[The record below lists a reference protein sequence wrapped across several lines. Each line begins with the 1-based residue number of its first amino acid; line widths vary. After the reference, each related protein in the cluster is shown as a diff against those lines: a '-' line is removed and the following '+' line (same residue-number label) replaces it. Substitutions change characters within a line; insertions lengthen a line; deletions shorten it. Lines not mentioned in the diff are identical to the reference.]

1 MHLAH
6 QAKQQVLAIQY
17 LPPLSVTATRLLALF
32 GNEDLSLKDLSETI
46 NQDPGLSAKVLGLAN
61 SAYFGQ
67 SQPVLSVEDAIIR
80 VLGLNM
86 VKSLAFSIALSG
98 VFDTTRCPGFDLR
111 TYWFDSLTLAVLSRQ
126 VGVAM
131 AIDRRPNLD
140 AVYLAG
146 LLSNIGVLVLAHSF
160 PDAFAEVLH
169 KRNQSHKPPGIL
181 QTECIGLD
189 QNTAGALLADRWHL
203 PRIIIE
209 VIERVGKSSD
219 ESPED
224 TDAPVVVRIVDQV
237 AHWLRDEWE
246 QPEMEQVRLQTLS
259 RGSGLS
265 VENLLLIKKGFL
277 LKEEEIKGIAGLL
290 AN

>member
-6 QAKQQVLAIQY
+6 QAKQQILAIQY

-32 GNEDLSLKDLSETI
+32 GNEDLSLKDLSATI

-86 VKSLAFSIALSG
+86 VKSLAFSISVSG

-146 LLSNIGVLVLAHSF
+146 LLSNIGILVLAHSF
-160 PDAFAEVLH
+160 PEAFAEVLS
-169 KRNQSHKPPGIL
+169 KRNQSNKPPDIL

-203 PRIIIE
+203 PKIIIE

-219 ESPED
+219 ERLE
-224 TDAPVVVRIVDQV
+224 DAPVVVWIVDQV
-237 AHWLRDEWE
+237 AHWLRDDWE
-246 QPEMEQVRLQTLS
+246 QPEVEQVRLQTLS

>member
-6 QAKQQVLAIQY
+6 QAKQQILAIQY

-86 VKSLAFSIALSG
+86 VKSLAFSIAVSG

-160 PDAFAEVLH
+160 PEAFAEVLS
-169 KRNQSHKPPGIL
+169 KRNQSNKPPDIL

-203 PRIIIE
+203 PKIIIE

-219 ESPED
+219 ERLE
-224 TDAPVVVRIVDQV
+224 DAPVVVWIVDQV
-237 AHWLRDEWE
+237 AHWLRDDWE
-246 QPEMEQVRLQTLS
+246 QPEVEQVRLQTLS

-277 LKEEEIKGIAGLL
+277 LKEEEIKGIAGFL

>member
-17 LPPLSVTATRLLALF
+17 LPPLSATATRLLVLF
-32 GNEDLSLKDLSETI
+32 GNEDLSLRDLSETI

-86 VKSLAFSIALSG
+86 VKSLAFSIAVSG
-98 VFDTTRCPGFDLR
+98 VFDITRCPGFDLR
-111 TYWFDSLTLAVLSRQ
+111 AYWSDSLSLAVLSRQ
-126 VGVAM
+126 IGMAM
-131 AIDRRPNLD
+131 EIDRRPNLD

-160 PDAFAEVLH
+160 PDAFAEVLR
-169 KRNQSHKPPGIL
+169 KLSQSNKPLDIL

-189 QNTAGALLADRWHL
+189 QHTAGALLADRWHL

-209 VIERVGKSSD
+209 VIERVGKSAF

-224 TDAPVVVRIVDQV
+224 LPVEVRLVDQV
-237 AHWLRDEWE
+237 ARWLRGDWE
-246 QPEMEQVRLQTLS
+246 QPELEPGRLQALS
-259 RGSGLS
+259 RVSGLS
-265 VENLLLIKKGFL
+265 ADNLLLIKRGFL

-290 AN
+290 AT

>member
-6 QAKQQVLAIQY
+6 QAKQQILAIQY

-32 GNEDLSLKDLSETI
+32 GNEDLSLKDLSATI

-86 VKSLAFSIALSG
+86 VKSLAFSIAVSG

-146 LLSNIGVLVLAHSF
+146 LLSNIGILVLAHSF
-160 PDAFAEVLH
+160 PEAFAEVLS
-169 KRNQSHKPPGIL
+169 KRNQSNKPPDIL

-203 PRIIIE
+203 PKIIIE

-219 ESPED
+219 ERLE
-224 TDAPVVVRIVDQV
+224 DAPVVVWIVDQV
-237 AHWLRDEWE
+237 AHWLRDDWE
-246 QPEMEQVRLQTLS
+246 QPEVEQVRLQTLS

-277 LKEEEIKGIAGLL
+277 LKEEEIKGIAGFL

>member
-6 QAKQQVLAIQY
+6 QAKQQILAIQY

-111 TYWFDSLTLAVLSRQ
+111 AYWFDSLTLAVLSRQ

-160 PDAFAEVLH
+160 PEAFAEVLS
-169 KRNQSHKPPGIL
+169 KRNQSNKPPDIL

-203 PRIIIE
+203 PKIIIE

-219 ESPED
+219 ERLE
-224 TDAPVVVRIVDQV
+224 DAPVVVWIVDQV
-237 AHWLRDEWE
+237 AHWLRDDWE
-246 QPEMEQVRLQTLS
+246 QPEVEQVRLQTLS

-277 LKEEEIKGIAGLL
+277 LKEEEIKGIAGFL